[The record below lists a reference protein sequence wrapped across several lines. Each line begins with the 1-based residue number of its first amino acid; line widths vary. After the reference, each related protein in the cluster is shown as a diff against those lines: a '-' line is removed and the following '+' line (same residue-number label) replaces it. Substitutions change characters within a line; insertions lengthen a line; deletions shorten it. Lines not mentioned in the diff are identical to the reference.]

1 KDDEKVEGIYLEPSF
16 VVAGYATLGELRDA
30 LIDFKSSGKFIIAY
44 SENYSEADYYL
55 ASVADE
61 IYLNPVGAL
70 EFNGLSTEVVF
81 LKGTLDKLRVEP
93 QIFKVGDFKS
103 AVEPFVRKEI
113 SEPSRIQTTAFI
125 NSIYDHY
132 LAGVAEARGLD
143 INQLRST

>member
-1 KDDEKVEGIYLEPSF
+1 
-16 VVAGYATLGELRDA
+16 
-30 LIDFKSSGKFIIAY
+30 
-44 SENYSEADYYL
+44 
-55 ASVADE
+55 
-61 IYLNPVGAL
+61 NPVGAL

-81 LKGTLDKLRVEP
+81 LKGTLDKLGVEP

-103 AVEPFVRKEI
+103 AVEPFVRKEM

-143 INQLRST
+143 TNQLSSTSSQMLVKNAEDALEYKLVTSLGYVDEVRRLIKERLGIEEDEEIDFIAH